1 MNTYIL
7 LHMDNSI
14 IVNHINDIFINC
26 EGNSSIKNTFK
37 MAQLKSMGNGT
48 RKGLAAA

>member
-1 MNTYIL
+1 MIF
-7 LHMDNSI
+7 
-14 IVNHINDIFINC
+14 FINH
-26 EGNSSIKNTFK
+26 EGKSSIKNTFK